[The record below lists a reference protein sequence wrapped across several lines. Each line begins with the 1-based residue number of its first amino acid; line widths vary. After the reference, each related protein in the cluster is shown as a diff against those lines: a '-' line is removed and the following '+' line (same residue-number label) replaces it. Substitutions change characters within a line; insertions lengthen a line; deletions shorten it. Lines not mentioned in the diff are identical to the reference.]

1 MKLYQIQLFVESADS
16 GSIANAARRLGKS
29 RSAVSTA
36 IAALEVELGVDLFE
50 RGANQSRL
58 TEIGEQVLDDCRRLL
73 QAANSLKLKCEH
85 HASGAEVALR
95 VARDDAIPEPV
106 WREMLGALRQQFPG
120 TSISLVLA
128 SPPELP
134 ALVEEGFV
142 DAAFG
147 LITEDQERSGLNI
160 DVLNPIR
167 TLMVVAPS
175 HPLAGLKRVLQQDLT
190 DQTQVTLSY
199 VDEFSVKSLLPIG
212 GQHIGLSSFELRAD
226 AGCSAGRP
234 GLGGV
239 ALTADPE
246 PAAPGRAADP
256 EAQVQPAVAR
266 LRGLSVGER
275 PSRQGAGLAEEGHRG
290 LPRTL

>member
-1 MKLYQIQLFVESADS
+1 MKLNQIQLFVETADS

-29 RSAVSTA
+29 RSAVSSA
-36 IAALEVELGVDLFE
+36 IATLEVELGVELFE

-95 VARDDAIPEPV
+95 R
-106 WREMLGALRQQFPG
+106 QFPG

-147 LITEDQERSGLNI
+147 LITEEQERSGLCI

-190 DQTQVTLSY
+190 DHTQVTLSY
-199 VDEFSVKSLLPIG
+199 VDAFSVKSLLPIG
-212 GQHIGLSSFELRAD
+212 GQHIGLSSFELMRD
-226 AGCSAGRP
+226 AVLD
-234 GLGGV
+234 GLGW
-239 ALTADPE
+239 
-246 PAAPGRAADP
+246 
-256 EAQVQPAVAR
+256 AV
-266 LRGLSVGER
+266 L
-275 PSRQGAGLAEEGHRG
+275 PSPLIQSQLRQGDLLTLKHKFSLQWRDYGVYLSENAHHGKVLAWLKKAIEAYLE
-290 LPRTL
+290 PFE

>member
-106 WREMLGALRQQFPG
+106 WREMLGALRHQFPG
-120 TSISLVLA
+120 TSISRHTA
-128 SPPELP
+128 SGM
-134 ALVEEGFV
+134 ASSR
-142 DAAFG
+142 A
-147 LITEDQERSGLNI
+147 TRSA
-160 DVLNPIR
+160 
-167 TLMVVAPS
+167 T
-175 HPLAGLKRVLQQDLT
+175 
-190 DQTQVTLSY
+190 
-199 VDEFSVKSLLPIG
+199 
-212 GQHIGLSSFELRAD
+212 
-226 AGCSAGRP
+226 SA
-234 GLGGV
+234 
-239 ALTADPE
+239 
-246 PAAPGRAADP
+246 P
-256 EAQVQPAVAR
+256 EA
-266 LRGLSVGER
+266 
-275 PSRQGAGLAEEGHRG
+275 
-290 LPRTL
+290 